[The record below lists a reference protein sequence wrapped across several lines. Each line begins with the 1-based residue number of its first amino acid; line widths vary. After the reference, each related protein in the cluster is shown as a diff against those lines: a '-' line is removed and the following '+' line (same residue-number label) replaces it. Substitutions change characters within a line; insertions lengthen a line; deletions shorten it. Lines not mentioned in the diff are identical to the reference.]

1 MGATEAH
8 RLPRVPRVR
17 RPSAESLR
25 LPPRRGPSVHHDGP
39 DPGPGPGFGPG
50 LGPGLGLGLG
60 LGPGG
65 GRRQATPPEPQLSDE
80 ERREALRR
88 QRQPIHVI
96 GRAMYETSGI
106 PAEWA
111 PKCNEWVDELWL
123 PSEFN
128 MRTFAAAGV
137 GAARVRVR
145 VRVS

>member
-1 MGATEAH
+1 MH
-8 RLPRVPRVR
+8 R
-17 RPSAESLR
+17 
-25 LPPRRGPSVHHDGP
+25 DGP
-39 DPGPGPGFGPG
+39 DPGPGPGPGFVPG

-111 PKCNEWVDELWL
+111 RKCNEWVDELWL

-137 GAARVRVR
+137 GAVRVRVR
-145 VRVS
+145 VRVRAVP